1 MHAHVRTCT
10 RRCLPQWLED
20 DSALVA
26 TISTKYK
33 AYITAAAASNEGT
46 AAGVVNAVFADLL
59 GTCDGLGRLRQL
71 LLSCPSHTSSATCRL
86 YGDGCYWDS
95 YCKICDGQNFGLAL
109 LLDASD
115 PWVKAFDDADG
126 LCQAKGSRAAC
137 AAAGKITIATS
148 LYSNPRGLHHR
159 RGAVVRERKW
169 PSTSMKQLPRTDLS
183 RLTAGLTPS
192 SLVNRFPA
200 SVLVLTRSD
209 GPACGGERQAPD
221 TQAVVGAARYGTR
234 RLAAL
239 GGEQMVT
246 RCCTPPS
253 GGGGSSAA
261 VGGSGDMSSSPVVTP
276 SSDPDLDRLL
286 YNIVAWAADA
296 GGGGASSNP
305 PAGPERDPSSSPS
318 APAARLCV
326 SGPRYLLGMARFV
339 SQQTESTSSPGN
351 SSGGGGAVH
360 RSISAL
366 PDAVP
371 LGAFLQS
378 QLLPNGGAAAAAAAG
393 ATVAAAHSRR
403 QLRQQPGQAIGEED
417 EEAPLFDAT
426 SITVNAITG
435 PLGLTFSGYVSDP
448 GGNLTLASGPSPL
461 SNAELAAAAYVE
473 YLQGQVALSPPDL
486 HFALNTITRARATLP
501 RSSSG
506 SGIYGSGAEAFWA
519 LSDAAAVLAAGGL
532 LSPPSPPPSSPPP
545 PSSSR
550 RPQPPPHPS
559 PSPAPSPSQHNLS
572 AIAAGLLSMTAVG
585 CVAEL
590 PTARLLPYLVTAN
603 APGRSNSMDRCVGAA
618 AVPAADRFR
627 TAGLGVSSPAG
638 PQPPGAPSGPVA
650 VLHVGVSGTQCWYG
664 EVGTTS
670 QPPPA
675 PATSRQL
682 DGARC
687 STVCPGAPS
696 ERCGGPPSTVNGTA
710 AVLMSV
716 VRIELQLPAAVPPEV
731 VPPPPPTESKQQLPP
746 SPQQQPQRPSPAP
759 TTGGGGGASG
769 GSSGRHP
776 PPPSRDHGN
785 GRGTGSSSGGR
796 GSAAPPPRMVVKL
809 RPGTVVR
816 PVMQQH
822 GGSRRA
828 AAEPAAADAS
838 GA

>member
-1 MHAHVRTCT
+1 
-10 RRCLPQWLED
+10 
-20 DSALVA
+20 
-26 TISTKYK
+26 
-33 AYITAAAASNEGT
+33 
-46 AAGVVNAVFADLL
+46 
-59 GTCDGLGRLRQL
+59 
-71 LLSCPSHTSSATCRL
+71 
-86 YGDGCYWDS
+86 
-95 YCKICDGQNFGLAL
+95 
-109 LLDASD
+109 
-115 PWVKAFDDADG
+115 
-126 LCQAKGSRAAC
+126 
-137 AAAGKITIATS
+137 
-148 LYSNPRGLHHR
+148 
-159 RGAVVRERKW
+159 
-169 PSTSMKQLPRTDLS
+169 
-183 RLTAGLTPS
+183 
-192 SLVNRFPA
+192 
-200 SVLVLTRSD
+200 
-209 GPACGGERQAPD
+209 
-221 TQAVVGAARYGTR
+221 
-234 RLAAL
+234 
-239 GGEQMVT
+239 MVT

-253 GGGGSSAA
+253 GGGSSAA
-261 VGGSGDMSSSPVVTP
+261 VGGSGGNTSSSSPVVTP

-286 YNIVAWAADA
+286 YNIVAWTADA
-296 GGGGASSNP
+296 GGGG
-305 PAGPERDPSSSPS
+305 GGVVRPERDP
-318 APAARLCV
+318 ATALLCV
-326 SGPRYLLGMARFV
+326 SDPRYLDMARFV
-339 SQQTESTSSPGN
+339 SEQSSLRPADGRTGTGTGTGLSLSTPIRDITALRIALPLSRLVTAYQQQSQQPGN
-351 SSGGGGAVH
+351 SSDSSGGDGIRRPDCDVYVIGAYDSAYSLPYVQQALVWFVRSGGGLVVPGPDVMPSAFYRRQRQQQKSLVPVPAQDQSGSRSSSCSAGRRRLRQDGLGGGG
-360 RSISAL
+360 
-366 PDAVP
+366 
-371 LGAFLQS
+371 
-378 QLLPNGGAAAAAAAG
+378 GGG
-393 ATVAAAHSRR
+393 GEG
-403 QLRQQPGQAIGEED
+403 GQEEP
-417 EEAPLFDAT
+417 ELDAT
-426 SITVNAITG
+426 SIEVNAITG

-448 GGNLTLASGPSPL
+448 GGNLTLASPSL
-461 SNAELAAAAYVE
+461 YHNAELAAAAYVE

-486 HFALNTITRARATLP
+486 KIALSTITRARATLP

-506 SGIYGSGAEAFWA
+506 SGIYGSGADAFWA
-519 LSDAAAVLAAGGL
+519 LSDAAAVLEAGGL

-545 PSSSR
+545 PPTALR
-550 RPQPPPHPS
+550 WPPGPQPPPS
-559 PSPAPSPSQHNLS
+559 PTPAPRNLS
-572 AIAAGLLSMTAVG
+572 VRCRGMTVLVRSLVCAAQDLRAIAAGLLSMTAVG
-585 CVAEL
+585 CVAEI

-627 TAGLGVSSPAG
+627 TAGLVVSSPAG
-638 PQPPGAPSGPVA
+638 PQPPGAPSGPVI

-675 PATSRQL
+675 PAASRQL

-828 AAEPAAADAS
+828 AAEQ
-838 GA
+838 